1 MTTTEPAGAVAVP
14 AVEPLSPQEEAD
26 LRTFFE
32 EWTSLS
38 EAEEHMPPPSPLAF
52 RLLSLDTHSP
62 SISRE
67 LEEIIGSDPVL
78 AARVLGVANSA
89 RFGSAGKPLVEI
101 QAAIMRLGIDLTM
114 DVCEAQLLELWMRTS
129 AAVVD
134 PALMH
139 ALWLEY
145 LMTGFCAREIAL
157 MLSGDVDRHV
167 AYAGGMLHDVGTL
180 ALCWSQ
186 PKLMSR
192 FVAAGYAQG
201 TPLNQAFVIAHTGL
215 GAGLLRRWNAPR
227 ELVQIAGTHH
237 AGLNPRALASALVVF
252 VSDHLHEAVFE
263 HEGIGLKAPADYPL
277 GCFGGATEAVTAA
290 LDALGLADQLDAII
304 LRVGKA
310 SHRLEMLA
318 TGLAK

>member
-1 MTTTEPAGAVAVP
+1 MTTTGSDAANAGT
-14 AVEPLSPQEEAD
+14 AVEPLSTEEEVA
-26 LRTFFE
+26 LRPFFE

-38 EAEEHMPPPSPLAF
+38 EAEDHMPPPSPLAF
-52 RLLSLDTHSP
+52 RLLSLDTHAP
-62 SISRE
+62 SVGRE

-89 RFGSAGKPLVEI
+89 RFGTAGKPLVDI
-101 QAAIMRLGIDLTM
+101 QAALLRLGVDLTM
-114 DVCEAQLLELWMRTS
+114 DVCEAQLLELWMRS
-129 AAVVD
+129 ATAQVD
-134 PALMH
+134 PALLH

-186 PKLMSR
+186 PKLMAR
-192 FVAAGYAQG
+192 FVQAGYALG

-215 GAGLLRRWNAPR
+215 GAALLRRWDAPR

-252 VSDHLHEAVFE
+252 VSDHLHQAVFE
-263 HEGIGLKAPADYPL
+263 HEGIGLAAPADYPL

-290 LDALGLADQLDAII
+290 LEALGLTDQLDAII

>member
-1 MTTTEPAGAVAVP
+1 MTTTGSDAANGGT
-14 AVEPLSPQEEAD
+14 AVEPLSTEEEAG
-26 LRTFFE
+26 LRSFFE

-52 RLLSLDTHSP
+52 RLLSLDTHAP
-62 SISRE
+62 SVGRE

-89 RFGSAGKPLVEI
+89 RFGTAGKPLVDI
-101 QAAIMRLGIDLTM
+101 QAAVLRLGVDLTM
-114 DVCEAQLLELWMRTS
+114 DVCEAQLLELWMRT
-129 AAVVD
+129 ATAQVD
-134 PALMH
+134 PALLH

-186 PKLMSR
+186 PKLMAR
-192 FVAAGYAQG
+192 FVQAGYALG

-215 GAGLLRRWNAPR
+215 GAALLRRWDAPR
-227 ELVQIAGTHH
+227 ELVQIASTHH

-252 VSDHLHEAVFE
+252 VSDHLHQAVFE
-263 HEGIGLKAPADYPL
+263 HEGIGLAAPDYPL

-290 LDALGLADQLDAII
+290 LEALGLTDQLDAII